1 VRLRPSALVHTALV
15 LAALVLTALIAS
27 HEAAAQSAAPPGAPL
42 SRVEI
47 SAAVE
52 QLRKDPNLGGERKIR
67 SLSWT
72 GSQSTPDPVN
82 VPKWLAGLFEFLGQS
97 SSVLLW
103 MAGAVGVGL
112 AAIWLIRVMQ
122 ARAPVIEEPA
132 PATAA
137 RESELDI
144 RPASLPPDIGAAAL
158 ALLEAGRTRD
168 ALSLLY
174 RGALSRAVHRFGAVI
189 GESFTEGEALKA
201 VNARLDPPRVA
212 YFAQLVRFWQRAVYA
227 GESAGYE
234 PIAHLCVSFTPTL
247 DADNP

>member
-1 VRLRPSALVHTALV
+1 MRLQPS
-15 LAALVLTALIAS
+15 ALVLTALIIW
-27 HEAAAQSAAPPGAPL
+27 HEASAQSAVPPGVPL
-42 SRVEI
+42 SRAEV

-67 SLSWT
+67 SLRWT
-72 GSQSTPDPVN
+72 GSQSTPEPVKA
-82 VPKWLAGLFEFLGQS
+82 PPWLVGLFEFLGQS
-97 SSVLLW
+97 SSALLW
-103 MAGAVGVGL
+103 MAGAVGVGV

-144 RPASLPPDIGAAAL
+144 RPASLPEDIGAAAL
-158 ALLEAGRTRD
+158 ALLESGRTRD

-212 YFAQLVRFWQRAVYA
+212 YFAELVGIWQRAMYA
-227 GESAGYE
+227 GERAAHE
-234 PIAHLCVSFTPTL
+234 PIAHLCTGFAPTL

>member
-1 VRLRPSALVHTALV
+1 VRLQPS
-15 LAALVLTALIAS
+15 ALVLTALIVW
-27 HEAAAQSAAPPGAPL
+27 HESAAQSAVPPGAPL
-42 SRVEI
+42 SRAEV

-67 SLSWT
+67 SLRWT
-72 GSQSTPDPVN
+72 ASQSTPEPTN
-82 VPKWLAGLFEFLGQS
+82 APSWLVGLFEFLGQS
-97 SSVLLW
+97 FSVLLW
-103 MAGAVGVGL
+103 MAGAVGVGI
-112 AAIWLIRVMQ
+112 AAIWLIRVLK
-122 ARAPVIEEPA
+122 ARAPGAMDPA

-137 RESELDI
+137 RESQLDI
-144 RPASLPPDIGAAAL
+144 RPASLPEDIGAAAL

-212 YFAQLVRFWQRAVYA
+212 YFAKLVGFWQRAVYA
-227 GESAGYE
+227 GERAAHE
-234 PIAHLCVSFTPTL
+234 PIAHLCLGFAPTL